1 MENRVCKLLGIDYP
15 IIQAPMAGFSTV
27 AMAAAVSNAGA
38 LGSIALGASN
48 HVHARKLIEE
58 MQEETGAPFSLNFF
72 CHAPAEHDAE
82 REARWLAYL
91 EPYFAQFDAR
101 PPTGLKEIYK
111 SFVEDEDMQDLVL
124 AMPPRAVSFHFG
136 LPPGPCI
143 AALKKAGCVLL
154 ASATCADEARQI
166 EDAGIDIIVAQGYE
180 SGGHRGV
187 FEPQKGDPAIGTF
200 ELVRAIR
207 RQSALPIVAAGGIMN
222 GQDIAA
228 IMAEGADA
236 VQLGTAFVLCPESS
250 AHDEYRAAMKS
261 SRARETVISD
271 VISGRPA
278 RGIPN
283 RLFNEIGAPD
293 HPPLPDYPITYD
305 ATKALNAAASKRG
318 NYDFAV
324 NWAGTGAP
332 LARELPAGEL
342 VQVLANEL
350 ATALANALT
359 RELAEGK
366 KR

>member
-15 IIQAPMAGFSTV
+15 IIQAPMAGTSTV

-58 MQEETGAPFSLNFF
+58 MQDETDRPYSLNFF

-82 REARWLAYL
+82 REAHWLSYL
-91 EPYFAQFDAR
+91 APYFAQFDAK
-101 PPTGLKEIYK
+101 PPTGLKEIYI
-111 SFVEDEDMQDLVL
+111 SFVEDEDMLDLVL
-124 AMPPRAVSFHFG
+124 TMPPRAVSFHFG
-136 LPPGPCI
+136 LPPDATI
-143 AALKKAGCVLL
+143 AALKRAGCVLL
-154 ASATCADEARQI
+154 ASATCVDEAKQI

-180 SGGHRGV
+180 SGGHRGI
-187 FEPQKGDPAIGTF
+187 FEPQKGDPGIGTL

-207 RQSALPIVAAGGIMN
+207 RQSALPIVAAGGIMS

-236 VQLGTAFVLCPESS
+236 AQLGTAFVLCPESS

-261 SRARETVISD
+261 ARARETVISD

-283 RLFNEIGAPD
+283 RLFTEIGAPD

-305 ATKALNAAASKRG
+305 ATKALNAAASKQG
-318 NYDFAV
+318 NHEFAV
-324 NWAGTGAP
+324 HWAGTGAAT
-332 LARELPAGEL
+332 AREMPAGEL
-342 VQVLANEL
+342 VQVLADEL
-350 ATALANALT
+350 AHT
-359 RELAEGK
+359 LAESK